1 MSSYL
6 LVFGKA
12 CHLPLEIAHRVYWA
26 IKQLN
31 MDLKAVGEKRLLQ
44 LNELDEF
51 WMEAYENS
59 KLYKERTKKWHDMHI
74 QRQEFKVGRK
84 VLLNNS
90 RLKLFPGKLKSRW
103 SGPYTVT
110 KVLPY
115 GAIEV
120 SHETK
125 GTFTVNGQRLKHY
138 WGGNFSK
145 QKFTVLLG
153 MPN

>member
-1 MSSYL
+1 MSPYC

-12 CHLPLEIAHRVYWA
+12 CHLPLEMEHRAYWA
-26 IKQLN
+26 MKQLN
-31 MDLKAVGEKRLLQ
+31 MDLSAAGEKRLLQ

-51 WMEAYENS
+51 RMEAYENS

-74 QRQEFKVGRK
+74 QRREFEVGQR

-90 RLKLFPGKLKSRW
+90 RLKLFPGKLRSRW
-103 SGPYTVT
+103 SGPYTVM

-115 GAIEV
+115 GAIQV

-125 GTFTVNGQRLKHY
+125 GTFTVNGQSLKHY
-138 WGGNFSK
+138 WGGDFSN
-145 QKFTVLLG
+145 QKSTVQLE
-153 MPN
+153 MPE